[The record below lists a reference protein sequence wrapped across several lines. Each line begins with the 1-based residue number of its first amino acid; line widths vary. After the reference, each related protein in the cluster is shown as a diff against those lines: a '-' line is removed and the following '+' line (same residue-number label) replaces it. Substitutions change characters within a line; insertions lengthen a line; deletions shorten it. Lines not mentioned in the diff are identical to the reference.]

1 MAQRQLAAT
10 TAGTRSP
17 VSAALTAVRVR
28 YRLTP
33 WWVRVIAVFVLSR
46 LVTTSLVLI
55 LASVQ
60 GPNPWTGASP
70 DYFSFASMWDGRWYE
85 IIAGWGYPSELPV
98 DAEGHIGENAWAFM
112 PVYPLLVK
120 MLMNVSGLPW
130 APSAVVI
137 SVAAALGTALL
148 FYRIMIR
155 VLDAGSALFAVAL
168 FCFAP
173 LSPLMQFAYAESL
186 YLFLLALALLL
197 LMERRYALL
206 FPVIAVMA
214 LTRPSGLAFALAL
227 GLHVLYRWFTRSRD
241 PFPVRERVVA
251 ASVALFSAVMGI
263 AWLLAAAVATG
274 DLMAYTDTELAWR
287 SAYIGHQELLP
298 FTPWF
303 QSALWWIGPEH
314 GPWLGPLVVLLL
326 VGGFAA
332 LMFTPAVRRLGVDL
346 RLWIASYALYLL
358 AVFFPQSSTF
368 RLLMPL
374 FPLLGALAVPRSPV
388 YRASLLIVGVV
399 LQWGWLLIG
408 WGVDGRDWTPP

>member
-1 MAQRQLAAT
+1 MAQRQLAAPAADT
-10 TAGTRSP
+10 PSP
-17 VSAALTAVRVR
+17 LRAALTAVRVR
-28 YRLTP
+28 YRLSP
-33 WWVRVIAVFVLSR
+33 WWARVIAVFVLSR
-46 LVTTSLVLI
+46 LVTTTLVLI

-60 GPNPWTGASP
+60 GPNAWTGASP

-85 IIAGWGYPSELPV
+85 IIAGWGYPSELPL

-112 PVYPLLVK
+112 PVYPVVVM

-130 APSAVVI
+130 APAAVLI

-214 LTRPSGLAFALAL
+214 VTRPSGLAFALAL
-227 GLHVLYRWFTRSRD
+227 GLHVVYRWFTRGRD
-241 PFPVRERVVA
+241 PFPVRERVLAV
-251 ASVALFSAVMGI
+251 SVALFSAVMGV
-263 AWLLAAAVATG
+263 AWLLAAAAVTG

-303 QSALWWIGPEH
+303 QSAVWWIGPEH
-314 GPWLGPLVVLLL
+314 GPWLGPLVVVLLIA
-326 VGGFAA
+326 GFAA
-332 LMFTPAVRRLGVDL
+332 MMFTPAVRRLGVDL

-374 FPLLGALAVPRSPV
+374 FPLLGALAVPRSRV
-388 YRASLLIVGVV
+388 YRASLLVVGVV
-399 LQWGWLLIG
+399 LQWGWLLIA

>member
-10 TAGTRSP
+10 AADPRSP
-17 VSAALTAVRVR
+17 IRAALTAVRVR

-33 WWVRVIAVFVLSR
+33 WWARVVAVFVLSR

-85 IIAGWGYPSELPV
+85 IIASWGYPSELPV
-98 DAEGHIGENAWAFM
+98 DADGHIGENAWAFM

-120 MLMNVSGLPW
+120 MVMNVSGLPW
-130 APSAVVI
+130 APAAVFI

-214 LTRPSGLAFALAL
+214 VTRPSGLAFALAL

-251 ASVALFSAVMGI
+251 ASVALFSAVMGV

-303 QSALWWIGPEH
+303 QSALWWIGPAH
-314 GPWLGPLVVLLL
+314 GPWLGPLVVILL

>member
-10 TAGTRSP
+10 AADTRSP
-17 VSAALTAVRVR
+17 VRAALTAVRVR

-33 WWVRVIAVFVLSR
+33 WWARVIAVFVLSR
-46 LVTTSLVLI
+46 LVTTTLVLI

-60 GPNPWTGASP
+60 GPNAWTGASP

-85 IIAGWGYPSELPV
+85 IIAGWGYPSELPL

-120 MLMNVSGLPW
+120 LLMNVSGLPW
-130 APSAVVI
+130 EPAAVFI

-148 FYRIMIR
+148 FYRMMIR

-206 FPVIAVMA
+206 FPVVAVMA

-227 GLHVLYRWFTRSRD
+227 GLHVLYRWFTRGRD
-241 PFPVRERVVA
+241 PFPLRELVLA
-251 ASVALFSAVMGI
+251 ASVAVFSAVMGI
-263 AWLLAAAVATG
+263 AWLLAAAAVTG

-303 QSALWWIGPEH
+303 QSAVWWIGPEH
-314 GPWLGPLVVLLL
+314 GPWLGPLVVILLI
-326 VGGFAA
+326 GGFAA

-374 FPLLGALAVPRSPV
+374 FPLLGALAVPRSRL

-399 LQWGWLLIG
+399 LQWGWLLIA